1 MINSAISHLANQLNQ
16 FLKRSFDLNEDV
28 VVVSNILEQD
38 GSISPNVNNKMVVIL
53 TNIEKDTVPYRQP
66 MNGPLA
72 AGNADA
78 RRAGVTR
85 PPLYLNLYLMF
96 VANFGGGNYAEA
108 LKFISKTIGFFQHQP
123 VFDQSVTPDL
133 DPRIEK
139 LILDIENLSIQ
150 DLSNLW
156 GLLSGKYL
164 PSILYKVRMVSFDA
178 EDVIGQVPTIGD
190 PQTSVAVA
198 RH

>member
-16 FLKRSFDLNEDV
+16 FLKRSFELNEDV

-38 GSISPNVNNKMVVIL
+38 GSLSPNVNNKVVVIL
-53 TNIEKDTVPYRQP
+53 TNIEKDTVPYRQAP
-66 MNGPLA
+66 NGKTVS
-72 AGNADA
+72 GGEGA
-78 RRAGVTR
+78 RSGIGR
-85 PPLYLNLYLMF
+85 PPVYLNLYLMF
-96 VANFGGGNYAEA
+96 VANFSGNNYSEA
-108 LKFISKTIGFFQHQP
+108 LKFISKTIGFFQRQP
-123 VFDQSVTPDL
+123 VFDQHSTPDL

-164 PSILYKVRMVSFDA
+164 PSILYKVRMVSFDT
-178 EDVIGQVPTIGD
+178 DDIVGQVSNVGAI
-190 PQTSVAVA
+190 QVAISA
-198 RH
+198 Q

>member
-1 MINSAISHLANQLNQ
+1 MINSAISHLAGQLNQ
-16 FLKRSFDLNEDV
+16 FLKRSFELNEDV

-38 GSISPNVNNKMVVIL
+38 GSISPNINNKMVVIL

-66 MNGPLA
+66 MNGGAP
-72 AGNADA
+72 GNGEYK
-78 RRAGVTR
+78 RAGMTR

-96 VANFGGGNYAEA
+96 VANFGGGNYSEA

-123 VFDQSVTPDL
+123 VFDQTASPDL

-178 EDVIGQVPTIGD
+178 EDIVGQVPTIGD
-190 PQTSVAVA
+190 PQVSIVA

>member
-1 MINSAISHLANQLNQ
+1 MINSAISHLASQLNQ
-16 FLKRSFDLNEDV
+16 FLKRSFELTEDV

-38 GSISPNVNNKMVVIL
+38 GTLSPNVNNKVVVIL

-66 MNGPLA
+66 MNGNN
-72 AGNADA
+72 GSNGDYT
-78 RRAGVTR
+78 RSGVNR
-85 PPLYLNLYLMF
+85 PPVYLNLYLMF
-96 VANFGGGNYAEA
+96 VANFSGNNYSEA
-108 LKFISKTIGFFQHQP
+108 LKFISKTIGYFQRQP
-123 VFDQSVTPDL
+123 VFDQNSTPDL

-164 PSILYKVRMVSFDA
+164 PSILYKVRMVAFDA
-178 EDVIGQVPTIGD
+178 DDIVGQVSNVGD
-190 PQTSVAVA
+190 VQVSVST
-198 RH
+198 H

>member
-1 MINSAISHLANQLNQ
+1 MINSAISHLASQLNQ
-16 FLKRSFDLNEDV
+16 FLKRSFELNEDV

-38 GSISPNVNNKMVVIL
+38 GSVSPNVNNKVVIML
-53 TNIEKDTVPYRQP
+53 TNIEKDTVPYRQN
-66 MNGPLA
+66 MN
-72 AGNADA
+72 AGMGGGADHG
-78 RRAGVTR
+78 RSGVSQR
-85 PPLYLNLYLMF
+85 PVYLNLYLIF
-96 VANFGGGNYAEA
+96 VANFSGNNYSEA
-108 LKFISKTIGFFQHQP
+108 LKFISKTIGFFQRQP
-123 VFDQSVTPDL
+123 VFDQQSTPGL

-178 EDVIGQVPTIGD
+178 EDIVGQVPNVGD
-190 PQTSVAVA
+190 LQISSSTV
-198 RH
+198 

>member
-16 FLKRSFDLNEDV
+16 FLKRSFELNEDV

-38 GSISPNVNNKMVVIL
+38 GSLSPNVNNKVVVIL
-53 TNIEKDTVPYRQP
+53 TNIEKDTVPYRQAP
-66 MNGPLA
+66 NGKTVS
-72 AGNADA
+72 GGEGA
-78 RRAGVTR
+78 RSGIGR
-85 PPLYLNLYLMF
+85 PPVYLNLYLMF
-96 VANFGGGNYAEA
+96 VANFSGNNYSEA
-108 LKFISKTIGFFQHQP
+108 LKFISKTIGFFQRQS
-123 VFDQSVTPDL
+123 VFDQHSTPDL

-164 PSILYKVRMVSFDA
+164 PSILYKVRMVSFDT
-178 EDVIGQVPTIGD
+178 DDIIGQVSNVGD
-190 PQTSVAVA
+190 IQVAIA
-198 RH
+198 AQ